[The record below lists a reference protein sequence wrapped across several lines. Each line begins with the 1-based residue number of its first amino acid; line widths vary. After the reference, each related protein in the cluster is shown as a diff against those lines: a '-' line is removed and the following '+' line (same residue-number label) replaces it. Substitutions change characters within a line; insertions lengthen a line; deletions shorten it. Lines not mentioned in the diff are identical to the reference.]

1 MWQQN
6 RWINWQLLI
15 MHNYKNTAR
24 FLKTALVYDEC
35 LKTALRYFA
44 YEYIVYIDIY
54 LVQMDLN
61 KIALTMPIPK
71 QMLAVSTIVW
81 L

>member
-1 MWQQN
+1 MWQLVQ
-6 RWINWQLLI
+6 WISWQLLI

-24 FLKTALVYDEC
+24 FLNTALAYDEC
-35 LKTALRYFA
+35 LLYFA

-71 QMLAVSTIVW
+71 QILAVSTIVW

>member
-1 MWQQN
+1 MWQLVQ
-6 RWINWQLLI
+6 WISWRLLI
-15 MHNYKNTAR
+15 THNYKNTGR
-24 FLKTALVYDEC
+24 FSKIAVAFDEY
-35 LKTALRYFA
+35 LLYFA

-61 KIALTMPIPK
+61 SITLTIPIPK